1 MISRDRIGLFDS
13 GLGGLTVMRAIHEK
27 CPQESL
33 IYFGDTARVPY
44 GNKSPETIRRYS
56 VENSIFLMER
66 EIKALV
72 IACNT
77 ASAYAVKKVR
87 SILNIPVIDVIEP
100 GAEKAA
106 SVTQSKKIAVL
117 GTKGTIQ
124 SGAYQEEI
132 HKRVPGAE
140 VMAIPCPLL
149 VPLVEERFL
158 NHPATELILKEY
170 LKPILRSDVDTVLLG
185 CTHYPVLKHLIAKE
199 LGKHIHIVDSATT
212 CAERLYE
219 ILKKYEIETREQTPS
234 LEFYVSDDPVKF
246 KDIGPSFFG
255 APISHVESI
264 TQPAWA

>member
-1 MISRDRIGLFDS
+1 
-13 GLGGLTVMRAIHEK
+13 MRAIKEK
-27 CPQESL
+27 CPKESL

-44 GNKSPETIRRYS
+44 GNKSPDTIRRYS

-87 SILNIPVIDVIEP
+87 GILNIPVIDVIEP
-100 GAEKAA
+100 GAERAA

-132 HKRVPGAE
+132 QKRLPGAE
-140 VMAIPCPLL
+140 VIGIPCPLL

-158 NHPATELILKEY
+158 NHPATELILREY
-170 LKPILRSDVDTVLLG
+170 LKPLQNSRVDTLLLG
-185 CTHYPVLKHLIAKE
+185 CTHYPVLKQMIAKE
-199 LGKHIHIVDSATT
+199 LGNTIQIVDSATT
-212 CAERLYE
+212 CAEKLAE
-219 ILKKYEIETREQTPS
+219 ILKKYDIETTEEKPS
-234 LEFYVSDDPVKF
+234 IEFFVSDDPAKF
-246 KDIGPSFFG
+246 QDIGPSFYG
-255 APISHVESI
+255 APITHVEAI